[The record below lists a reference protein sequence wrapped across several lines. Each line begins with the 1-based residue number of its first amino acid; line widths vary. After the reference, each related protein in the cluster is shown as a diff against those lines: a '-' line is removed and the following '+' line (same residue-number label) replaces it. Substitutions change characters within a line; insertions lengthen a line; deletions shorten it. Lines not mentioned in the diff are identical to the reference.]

1 MYVSCWNYSW
11 KYVLLIDW
19 LFKIATSNR
28 RHLWC
33 SWSYLII
40 HCRVKHSHHCH
51 LEHTVDDM
59 LHWPLTISCQWWLLC
74 VMFICHPLCMNPFT
88 YSLVFGLLLL
98 LHRVL
103 RRLFLALNVTLL
115 LVVCNTMYI
124 TVSENSVLLSTISV
138 CLKAVDS

>member
-1 MYVSCWNYSW
+1 
-11 KYVLLIDW
+11 
-19 LFKIATSNR
+19 
-28 RHLWC
+28 
-33 SWSYLII
+33 
-40 HCRVKHSHHCH
+40 
-51 LEHTVDDM
+51 
-59 LHWPLTISCQWWLLC
+59 
-74 VMFICHPLCMNPFT
+74 MNPFT